1 MLGVLHGKFNC
12 TEISKINVISNIKL
26 LQNVV
31 KPGQKVY
38 FMFSHGDFPW
48 FSRDVLRILTNV

>member
-26 LQNVV
+26 LQNIV

-48 FSRDVLRILTNV
+48 FSRDV